1 VTFTGASAVSLVPS
15 DVRLIT
21 SGNVTASIQVTG
33 SGVTSR
39 EITVADINGNGD
51 LALQLRPGTAHDSAG
66 NATAGI
72 GPTAIVLV
80 DNMAPAPVTVSDE
93 GRYTF
98 STSVLRGSWT
108 PSSDGTGAGLAG
120 YEYGIGTSP
129 TTPNVRDWTGA
140 GLNLSAAVSGLS
152 LAPGQTYYLL
162 VRAVDILGQ
171 QSAASASDG
180 IAVALPVERI
190 GMAWPEADGAGITL
204 LNKVVTDSV
213 PGQFWIEEADR
224 SAAVKVIS
232 DAPVEAGDVV
242 NIAGALTISG
252 GQRVFAAD
260 VVEIVSSAELPL
272 APWIN
277 LGHLGGKSFNAAT
290 PGITNGISLYNVG
303 LMVTAVG
310 AITYISTAD
319 PNDQYFYL
327 RDGSEPAASGVR
339 VSTGSSTPPAGGMV
353 RVTGVIGLR
362 QNGAL
367 LEPELTVTDAARI
380 QPVAATEP
388 FNSIGPPYPAS
399 SSAGPVTFTVTY
411 GGAAS
416 ITLNPSDVVLTR
428 TGNANATVSVTG
440 SGNVYRQ
447 VVLTGLSGSGTIAV
461 GIRAG
466 TAVDSENRASKA
478 AGPSTPVIVDNTAPR
493 VSSISAPSVATTQR
507 GPVSYTVMFTEP
519 VTGFSASSDVTVSRT
534 GTAEAGVVTISGT
547 GAGPYT
553 VTLSSLTGEGT
564 LRISVPAGAAA
575 DAAGN
580 ASAASAASAAFNA
593 DSVAPTLLLGAPSA
607 GYTNTGPVTYAA
619 TYGGATAV
627 SLSTADITLVKTGTA
642 GGTVAVSGTG
652 TAARKITISGTTGN
666 GTLAVYIAPGTAS
679 DNAGNMAPESGASV
693 PFVVDN
699 IAPKVTVS
707 APSQAAAGEEPVNY
721 IISYE
726 GADAVTLSDE
736 NVTLEATGTA
746 SGEVEVSGSGRL
758 ERTATITGI
767 TGEGT
772 LAIALASG
780 TASDRAGNLAPAT
793 GPSAS
798 FVVDSEGPSVTIGPP
813 SVAATS
819 SGPVSFVISYAG
831 ADTVTL
837 APGAVTLLK
846 TGTANGTVSLT
857 GSGTSERT
865 VTVSDITGEGS
876 LGISIAAGTASDTA
890 GNTAGAAG
898 PSQMVT
904 VDRTPP
910 GVVIGAPSAPVTRTG
925 PVSFPVTYYGASAI
939 TLGAADVGIV
949 RTGSATGV
957 VSVSGTGETERTI
970 TLSQITG
977 EGTLAVS
984 LARGTATDAAGNQSP
999 GAGPSASFVVDN
1011 TPPSLSVSAPSAAQA
1026 SRGPVTYTVTYTGA
1040 DVVTLA
1046 QQDILLAA
1054 TGSAGADVEVYQS
1067 APLVRTVALT
1077 NLRGDGTLA
1086 FRIAVGT
1093 ARDAVGNV
1101 ALAFG
1106 PSQAFVVDST
1116 APGISIGPPS
1126 VSATATGPVSF
1137 TVTYSDAAA
1146 VTLKAEDVV
1155 LNTTGTA
1162 TGAVSVTGA
1171 GLTGRTVTVT
1181 NITGQGTI
1189 GISIAAGSAVDAA
1202 GNAAGDAGPSGVFEA
1217 SSLPIGVTIGAPSA
1231 AYARG
1236 GPVTFPVSYTG
1247 ALSVTLSSSD
1257 ITLDKTG
1264 TAYGTV
1270 SVSGTGTQSRLVTV
1284 SNITGGGT
1292 LCIRIRPYTATGP
1305 TGNAPPAG
1313 PSQTFVVDNTA
1324 PTVSISAP
1332 SAGLTRS
1339 GPVTYT
1345 VSYVGADI
1353 ITLDLP
1359 DITLKKTGSAIGT
1372 MTVSG
1377 TGAASRTVTIANITG
1392 DGTLGIS
1399 IGAGTASDFAGNVA
1413 GAPPATATFAV
1424 DNTAP
1429 TLSISAPNKG
1439 LSSTGPVTFTVWYSG
1454 ASAITLAPED
1464 VIIHRTGT
1472 ADGTASISTSGS
1484 ARIVTLSDL
1493 TGDGTLGIS
1502 IPAGTASDSVG
1513 NVAGGAGPSGTFTVD
1528 NTPPTIALGGPSKAS
1543 TVSGPVDYTVTYG
1556 GFSSIT
1562 LAASHVTLNSTGT
1575 ATGTVSVYWVSAD
1588 QRLIRV
1594 SNITGEGTLG
1604 ISIIA
1609 GTATDAASVPAP
1621 GAGPSDTFAVGAGG

>member
-1 VTFTGASAVSLVPS
+1 MVLATTGSASAV
-15 DVRLIT
+15 
-21 SGNVTASIQVTG
+21 VTVQNG
-33 SGVTSR
+33 SGANRT
-39 EITVADINGNGD
+39 ITLTDVSGDGD
-51 LALQLRPGTAHDSAG
+51 LTLYLLPGTAADAAG
-66 NATAGI
+66 NLAAGT
-72 GPTAIVLV
+72 GHAEPVFV
-80 DNMAPAPVTVSDE
+80 DNTPPTQVQVTDGGDFTPSVSRLE
-93 GRYTF
+93 ARWTG
-98 STSVLRGSWT
+98 STDSWGAGVLR
-108 PSSDGTGAGLAG
+108 
-120 YEYGIGTSP
+120 YEYGIGTGPLVPDIQRWRS
-129 TTPNVRDWTGA
+129 A
-140 GLNLSAAVSGLS
+140 GLQQSAAATGLQ
-152 LAPGQTYYLL
+152 LTQGETYYFL
-162 VRAVDILGQ
+162 VRAVDAVGN
-171 QSAASASDG
+171 QSAPSSTDG
-180 IAVALPVERI
+180 IIAAAALERI
-190 GMAWPEADGAGITL
+190 GMAWSKTDGEGFSL
-204 LNKVVTDSV
+204 LNKVVTDRL
-213 PGQFWIEEADR
+213 PGRFWIQEADR
-224 SAAVKVIS
+224 SAAVNVIS
-232 DAPVEAGDVV
+232 DAQVEPGDIVNVAGVLA
-242 NIAGALTISG
+242 IAG
-252 GQRVFAAD
+252 GQRVLDAS
-260 VVEIVSSAELPL
+260 VVEVCGSAVLSPPWSMRVSSV
-272 APWIN
+272 
-277 LGHLGGKSFNAAT
+277 GGSAFNEAT
-290 PGITNGISLYNVG
+290 PGASNSHSLYNAG
-303 LMVTAVG
+303 LMVTVAG
-310 AITYISTAD
+310 TITHAD
-319 PNDQYFYL
+319 ASNPHDQFFYL
-327 RDGSEPAASGVR
+327 RDGSEILGFSPLGVR
-339 VSTGSSTPPAGGMV
+339 VSTGSSTPPPSGVA
-353 RVTGVIGLR
+353 RVTGFAAVR
-362 QNGAL
+362 QNGSIV
-367 LEPELTVTDAARI
+367 EPEVIVTDASRI
-380 QPVAATEP
+380 VPLGSTEP
-388 FNSIGPPYPAS
+388 FNILGPPAP
-399 SSAGPVTFTVTY
+399 SATNSGPVVFSVIY
-411 GGAAS
+411 GGASSVSLSSA
-416 ITLNPSDVVLTR
+416 DVILTR
-428 TGNANATVSVTG
+428 TGTANAAVSVAGTG
-440 SGNVYRQ
+440 SVYRQ
-447 VVLTGLSGSGTIAV
+447 IVLAGVTGNGTIAV
-461 GIRAG
+461 SIKAG
-466 TAVDSENRASKA
+466 TAVDAENRPSKA
-478 AGPSTPVIVDNTAPR
+478 AGPSAAVTVDNIAPL
-493 VSSISAPSVATTQR
+493 VTSVVGPSVPITQR
-507 GPVSYTVMFTEP
+507 GPVTYSVSFSEA
-519 VTGFSASSDVTVSRT
+519 VTGFNTASDISVGRT
-534 GTAEAGVVTISGT
+534 GSVAVGSVTISGA

-553 VTLSSLTGEGT
+553 VALGSLTGEGT
-564 LRISVPAGAAA
+564 LRISVPPGVAS

-580 ASAASAASAAFNA
+580 TNSASAASAFVSV
-593 DSVAPTLLLGAPSA
+593 DSVAPTLVLSAPSA
-607 GYTNTGPVTYAA
+607 AYANTGPVTYTA

-627 SLSTADITLVKTGTA
+627 SLTAADITLLNTGTA
-642 GGTVAVSGTG
+642 AGTVTVSGTG
-652 TAARKITISGTTGN
+652 TESRTITVSGIAGN
-666 GTLAVYIAPGTAS
+666 GTLALSVAAGTAL
-679 DNAGNMAPESGASV
+679 DNAGNLAPASGKSAS
-693 PFVVDN
+693 FVVDN
-699 IAPKVTVS
+699 MRPGVVISDPSVESTRSGPVT
-707 APSQAAAGEEPVNY
+707 Y
-721 IISYE
+721 TLTYYD
-726 GADAVTLSDE
+726 ADAVTLSFEDLGVE
-736 NVTLEATGTA
+736 YTGTA
-746 SGEVEVSGSGRL
+746 AGTVDVSGSGR
-758 ERTATITGI
+758 ETRTVTFSNLSGQ
-767 TGEGT
+767 GT
-772 LAIALASG
+772 VSFSLASG
-780 TASDRAGNLAPAT
+780 TASDLAGNLSPGA

-1575 ATGTVSVYWVSAD
+1575 ANGTVSVHWISAN
-1588 QRLIRV
+1588 QRVIRI
-1594 SNITGEGTLG
+1594 SNITGAGTLG
-1604 ISIIA
+1604 ISVAA
-1609 GTATDAASVPAP
+1609 GTARDSANLPAP
-1621 GAGPSDTFAVGAGG
+1621 AAGPSAAFTAGSGG